1 MSANTAIKHI
11 ESYQDQQEIAAPSS
25 SSDVASLAAPVLA
38 ARKSGRPRSSE
49 SRDAILESARKL
61 LLHTSVRDVSIEG
74 IAKRAGVGKT
84 TIYRWWPNKI
94 AVVLDSI
101 LEKDVPAIDIV
112 SGGSAED
119 MLVRA
124 LERFLKFMKGRTG
137 QIVAGIFAEAQGND
151 EMLEVFQRHFMMNH
165 IEILSNI
172 IDQGKA
178 SGAFRSSIETDMA
191 VSMIYGTVFYRLMA
205 QNQSFSPEFADQ
217 VVMEA
222 LRLVKA

>member
-1 MSANTAIKHI
+1 MSAQNAMKSM
-11 ESYQDQQEIAAPSS
+11 ESFEQEIHETFVAAPN
-25 SSDVASLAAPVLA
+25 DASMIMKPA

-49 SRDAILESARKL
+49 SRDSILESARKL

-101 LEKDVPAIDIV
+101 LEKDIPAIDIV
-112 SGGSAED
+112 AGGSAED

-124 LERFLKFMKGRTG
+124 LERFLKFMRGRTG

-172 IDQGKA
+172 LDQGKA
-178 SGAFRSSIETDMA
+178 SGTFRTTIDNGM
-191 VSMIYGTVFYRLMA
+191 VMNMIYGAVFYRLMG
-205 QNQSFSPEFADQ
+205 QNQSLTPEFADQ
-217 VVMEA
+217 IVIEA
-222 LRLVKA
+222 LKLVKA

>member
-1 MSANTAIKHI
+1 MSVNTAIKTI
-11 ESYQDQQEIAAPSS
+11 ESFHEHDDRVDTAPSL
-25 SSDVASLAAPVLA
+25 VTKPA

-49 SRDAILESARKL
+49 SRDSILEASRKL
-61 LLHTSVRDVSIEG
+61 LLHTSVREVSIEA

-101 LEKDVPAIDIV
+101 LEKDMPAIDIV

-124 LERFLKFMKGRTG
+124 LERFLKFMRGRTG
-137 QIVAGIFAEAQGND
+137 QIVAGIFAEAQGNE
-151 EMLEVFQRHFMMNH
+151 EMLEVFQRHFMMNN

-172 IDQGKA
+172 VDQGKE
-178 SGAFRSSIETDMA
+178 SGAFRTSIDTEM
-191 VSMIYGTVFYRLMA
+191 VVNMIFGTVFYRLMTK
-205 QNQSFSPEFADQ
+205 NQSLNPEFADHL
-217 VVMEA
+217 VMEA
-222 LRLVKA
+222 LKLVKA